1 MRDKYGVEHDQYC
14 YPDSDVLVNLLDIQ
28 DPQELA
34 EAESEFSAERY
45 RTYESRQL
53 SLADFSFEHLQH
65 LHHHL
70 FQDLY
75 EWAGQVRE
83 VDISKGSTRFCTC
96 SRIQPEAT
104 KLFALIPNLAGLN
117 NENDLITKVADLYC
131 EMNILHPFREGNGRV
146 QRFFFEELLFTLGY
160 ELRWPQI
167 SKETWID
174 ANIAGY
180 DLNLEP
186 LKAIFS
192 QAISKP

>member
-1 MRDKYGVEHDQYC
+1 MRDKYGVEHDSYC
-14 YPDSDVLVNLLDIQ
+14 YLGSDVLINLLNIE

-34 EAESEFSAERY
+34 EAETEFTAERY
-45 RTYESRQL
+45 RTYKSGQL
-53 SLADFSFEHLQH
+53 LPQDFSFEHLQH

-70 FQDLY
+70 FQDVY
-75 EWAGQVRE
+75 EWAGKVRE
-83 VDISKGSTRFCTC
+83 VDISKGTTRFCTC
-96 SRIQPEAT
+96 TRIQPEAR
-104 KLFALIPNLAGLN
+104 KLFATIPALAHLN
-117 NENDLITKVADLYC
+117 NEHDLITKVADLYC

-192 QAISKP
+192 QAVIRR